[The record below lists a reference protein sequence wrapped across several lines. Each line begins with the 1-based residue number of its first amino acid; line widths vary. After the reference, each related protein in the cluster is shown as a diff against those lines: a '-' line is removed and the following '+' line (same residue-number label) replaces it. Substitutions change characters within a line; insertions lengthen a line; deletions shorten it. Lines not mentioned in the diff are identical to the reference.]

1 MITGMKRLAFA
12 LCSAAA
18 AVLAAGAAAATMSPV
33 FGAHLSGMGEHG
45 LVNFHAKPAH
55 HDLCWT
61 FDLKTKG
68 ITSASVRDKHGMIV
82 AKLGGAYRATGCAMV
97 AAKSL
102 TLLETNPTK
111 YVVWVDTKGHPG
123 DLRGKLVRG
132 MVHM

>member
-1 MITGMKRLAFA
+1 MKRLAPA
-12 LCSAAA
+12 LTAAA
-18 AVLAAGAAAATMSPV
+18 ALALAGAASAATMSPV

-45 LVNFHAKPAH
+45 LVNFHVKPAH

-61 FDLKTKG
+61 FELKTKG
-68 ITSASVRDKHGMIV
+68 VTAASVRDAHGMIV
-82 AKLGGAYRATGCAMV
+82 ARLGGAYKATGCAMV
-97 AAKSL
+97 AAEAL

-111 YVVWVDTKGHPG
+111 YTVWVDTKGHPG